1 MLYVTGKQFTD
12 AMNEVNEA
20 FARLT
25 ARIEKLEKQVKEGK
39 ENASKKRPKAS

>member
-1 MLYVTGKQFTD
+1 MLYISGKQFTD

-25 ARIEKLEKQVKEGK
+25 ARVEKLEKQVKEK
-39 ENASKKRPKAS
+39 ENASKKRPKAG